1 MRAALSNKPTE
12 FMGILRLIKQVVWP
26 EIEPPKRALPE
37 PDKPRSV
44 VSPAPHVP
52 PALREERARLVFA
65 VDATASR
72 SAAWEAAKELTD
84 ILFEAIP
91 GKLDVALAVHGGGR
105 VHTFT
110 AFTDDAGRLRDMA
123 MGIRCRSGDT
133 RLIDILARAVREKPK
148 VVVYIG
154 DCFEES
160 QREAVSVAEQLKAQ
174 GTRVI
179 FLRDGNDRT
188 AARVFPKLAAL
199 TGGAVLPF
207 DLSSLGR
214 LRELLGAVAVL
225 AVGGEHLLE
234 EKRETLP
241 GAVLLLGYLEEA
253 KRDGAETKKGPYFLR
268 R

>member
-1 MRAALSNKPTE
+1 MTFLNGVRAALSNKPTE
-12 FMGILRLIKQVVWP
+12 FMGILQLIKQVVWP

-44 VSPAPHVP
+44 VSLAPRVP

-72 SAAWEAAKELTD
+72 SAAWEAAKQLTD

-133 RLIDILARAVREKPK
+133 RLIDILARAVRQKPK
-148 VVVYIG
+148 CRRLYRRLFRGKPTRSGIG
-154 DCFEES
+154 C
-160 QREAVSVAEQLKAQ
+160 RTAQ
-174 GTRVI
+174 GTRHA
-179 FLRDGNDRT
+179 RDLSARRQRQDGHAGFPEACGVDRRRGVAVRSLVAWAPART
-188 AARVFPKLAAL
+188 A
-199 TGGAVLPF
+199 
-207 DLSSLGR
+207 
-214 LRELLGAVAVL
+214 
-225 AVGGEHLLE
+225 
-234 EKRETLP
+234 
-241 GAVLLLGYLEEA
+241 
-253 KRDGAETKKGPYFLR
+253 R
-268 R
+268 RRRGNRKVI

>member
-1 MRAALSNKPTE
+1 MRAALSNEPTE

-44 VSPAPHVP
+44 VSPAPRVP

-72 SAAWEAAKELTD
+72 SAAWEAAKQLTD

-188 AARVFPKLAAL
+188 VARVFPKLAAL

-234 EKRETLP
+234 EKRESLP

-253 KRDGAETKKGPYFLR
+253 KRGGAETKKGPYFLR

>member
-1 MRAALSNKPTE
+1 
-12 FMGILRLIKQVVWP
+12 MGILRLIKQVVWP

-44 VSPAPHVP
+44 VSPAPHIP

-72 SAAWEAAKELTD
+72 SAAWEAAKQLTD

-110 AFTDDAGRLRDMA
+110 AFTADAGRLRDMA

-199 TGGAVLPF
+199 TGGAVLRVV
-207 DLSSLGR
+207 S
-214 LRELLGAVAVL
+214 
-225 AVGGEHLLE
+225 
-234 EKRETLP
+234 
-241 GAVLLLGYLEEA
+241 A
-253 KRDGAETKKGPYFLR
+253 KAR
-268 R
+268 RGSICRSTNSWKTRTSPSCC

>member
-1 MRAALSNKPTE
+1 
-12 FMGILRLIKQVVWP
+12 MGILRLIKQVVWP

-44 VSPAPHVP
+44 VP

-72 SAAWEAAKELTD
+72 SAAWEAAKQLTD

-160 QREAVSVAEQLKAQ
+160 QTRSGIGCRTAQ
-174 GTRVI
+174 GTRHA
-179 FLRDGNDRT
+179 RDLSARRQRQDGRAGFPEACGVDRRRGAAVRSLVAWAPART
-188 AARVFPKLAAL
+188 ARRRRGARGRRR
-199 TGGAVLPF
+199 T
-207 DLSSLGR
+207 SS
-214 LRELLGAVAVL
+214 
-225 AVGGEHLLE
+225 
-234 EKRETLP
+234 
-241 GAVLLLGYLEEA
+241 
-253 KRDGAETKKGPYFLR
+253 
-268 R
+268 

>member
-1 MRAALSNKPTE
+1 MRAALSNEPTE

-44 VSPAPHVP
+44 VSPAPRVP

-72 SAAWEAAKELTD
+72 SAAWEAAKQLTD

-110 AFTDDAGRLRDMA
+110 AFTNDAGRLRNMA

>member
-1 MRAALSNKPTE
+1 
-12 FMGILRLIKQVVWP
+12 MGILRLIKQVVWP

-44 VSPAPHVP
+44 VSPAPRVP

-72 SAAWEAAKELTD
+72 SAAWEAAKQLTD

-174 GTRVI
+174 GTRRA
-179 FLRDGNDRT
+179 RDLSARRQRQDGRAGFPEACGVDRRRGAAVRSLVAWTPART
-188 AARVFPKLAAL
+188 ARRRRGARGRRR
-199 TGGAVLPF
+199 T
-207 DLSSLGR
+207 SS
-214 LRELLGAVAVL
+214 
-225 AVGGEHLLE
+225 
-234 EKRETLP
+234 
-241 GAVLLLGYLEEA
+241 
-253 KRDGAETKKGPYFLR
+253 
-268 R
+268 